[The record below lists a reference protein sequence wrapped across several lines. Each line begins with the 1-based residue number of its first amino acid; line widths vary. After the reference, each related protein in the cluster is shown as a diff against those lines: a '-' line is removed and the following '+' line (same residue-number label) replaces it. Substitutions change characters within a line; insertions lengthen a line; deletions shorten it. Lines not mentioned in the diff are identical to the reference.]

1 MNSPSVEP
9 KRLGPVEWLI
19 CIIATIGF
27 AFDIYELL
35 MLPLIVKPALAT
47 LGGVGADGLPLLVP
61 GSVGYTEWARALF
74 FIPAICGGIFGLLGG
89 WLTDRFGRRRI
100 LTASILLYGFSAF
113 AAGFATNLGQLLFFR
128 CLVFVGV
135 CVEFVAAVAWLAE
148 LFPNPKQRERVLGF
162 TQAASS
168 LGGLMVALANEFSV
182 HFATSFPAIHGA
194 HEAWRYTLIS
204 GLIPAIPLILIRPFL
219 PESPVWMQKK
229 AAGQLKRPSFAE
241 LFNPQLRRAT
251 VVSAIVFASCY
262 GMAFGAIQ
270 HLPQII
276 PGLSDVK
283 AQVKAAQEQ
292 AVRQAQAADKP
303 APTAKALNAL
313 GKRVEGERAAE
324 VQKWQEIG
332 GLLGRVALAFLTV
345 YIVSRR
351 ALLRVF
357 HTPAL
362 IYIPLFFW
370 WLGTSLSG
378 GGSIWMAK
386 WGAALAGFFVI
397 ATFSFWGNY
406 LPRVYPVHLRG
417 TGESFAAN
425 IGGRVLGTSAAW
437 FTLTF
442 AASTPPDPARIALTA
457 AVVGGIFALV
467 GAVLI
472 RWLPEPG
479 GEPVDSIPDTD
490 ATAGIPRRANA

>member
-1 MNSPSVEP
+1 MNSSAAAP

-47 LGGVGADGLPLLVP
+47 LGGVGPDGLPLLVP
-61 GSVGYTEWARALF
+61 GSPGYTEWARALF
-74 FIPAICGGIFGLLGG
+74 FIPAICGGIFGLIGG
-89 WLTDRFGRRRI
+89 WLTDRLGRRRV
-100 LTASILLYGFSAF
+100 LTGSILLYAGAAF
-113 AAGFATNLGQLLFFR
+113 AAGYSTSLTQLLFFR
-128 CLVFVGV
+128 CLVFIGV

-148 LFPNPKQRERVLGF
+148 LFPNPKQREKVLGF

-168 LGGLMVALANEFSV
+168 LGGLMVAVANEMSV
-182 HFATSFPAIHGA
+182 HYATHLPAIYGG

-204 GLIPAIPLILIRPFL
+204 GLIPAIPLVLIRPFL
-219 PESPVWMQKK
+219 PESPVWQQKK
-229 AAGQLKRPSFAE
+229 ASGQLKRPSFAE
-241 LFNPQLRRAT
+241 LFSPELRRT
-251 VVSAIVFASCY
+251 TIVSAIVFASCY

-276 PGLSDVK
+276 PGLADVK
-283 AQVKAAQEQ
+283 AQVKAVQDRALREATLSQS
-292 AVRQAQAADKP
+292 AT
-303 APTAKALNAL
+303 PTPKVLLAL

-332 GLLGRVALAFLTV
+332 GLAGRVALAILAV
-345 YIVSRR
+345 LIVSRR
-351 ALLRVF
+351 MLLRIF
-357 HTPAL
+357 HLPAL
-362 IYIPLFFW
+362 VFVTLFFL
-370 WLGTSLSG
+370 WLGTNLNSPGTLWLS
-378 GGSIWMAK
+378 K
-386 WGAALAGFFVI
+386 CGAAAAGFLVI

-406 LPRVYPVHLRG
+406 LPRVYPLHLRG

-457 AVVGGIFALV
+457 GLVAGTFALV
-467 GAVLI
+467 GAILTH
-472 RWLPEPG
+472 WLPEPRP
-479 GEPVDSIPDTD
+479 ELMD
-490 ATAGIPRRANA
+490 ASDPQPPPATLAKPHA